1 MKRIL
6 LCILGI
12 FIIIIQNS
20 IINYLSIFGMTIN
33 IVLIYLV
40 IISLYLGELESG
52 IIGAILGIVLDS
64 SVGGVFGANALILFL
79 ISYTVSYFRNKVYKE
94 SPVMIF
100 TIILAMTFIYCGVS
114 FLFAKSLYN
123 VCKFASIIKII
134 VVPIANALIG
144 VLIYKIFKNQILK
157 LEEE

>member
-33 IVLIYLV
+33 LVLIYLV
-40 IISLYLGELESG
+40 IISLYLEELESG
-52 IIGAILGIVLDS
+52 IIGAILGIILDS
-64 SVGGVFGANALILFL
+64 SVGGVFGSNALILFAL
-79 ISYTVSYFRNKVYKE
+79 SYMVSYMRDKVYKE

-100 TIILAMTFIYCGVS
+100 TIILISTLIYCGCS
-114 FLFAKSLYN
+114 FLLAKNLYN
-123 VCKFASIIKII
+123 VCKFKSIIKII
-134 VVPIANALIG
+134 VVPILNSLVG
-144 VLIYKIFKNQILK
+144 LLIYKIFKNPILK

>member
-6 LCILGI
+6 LCILG
-12 FIIIIQNS
+12 FLIIIIQNS

-52 IIGAILGIVLDS
+52 IIGAILGIILDS
-64 SVGGVFGANALILFL
+64 SVGGVFGSNALIFFVL
-79 ISYTVSYFRNKVYKE
+79 SYMVSYLKDKIYKE
-94 SPVMIF
+94 SLIMIF
-100 TIILAMTFIYCGVS
+100 TIILLTTFIYCGCS
-114 FLFAKSLYN
+114 FLLAKSLYN
-123 VCKFASIIKII
+123 VCKFTSIIKII
-134 VVPIANALIG
+134 VVPIINSLVGIL
-144 VLIYKIFKNQILK
+144 VYKIFKNQILR

>member
-40 IISLYLGELESG
+40 IISLYLEELESG

-64 SVGGVFGANALILFL
+64 SAGGIFGSNALILFL
-79 ISYTVSYFRNKVYKE
+79 LSYMVSYLRNKIYKE
-94 SPVMIF
+94 SLVMIF
-100 TIILAMTFIYCGVS
+100 TIILVTTLIYCGVS
-114 FLFAKSLYN
+114 FLFARLLYN
-123 VCKFASIIKII
+123 VCKFTSIIKII
-134 VVPIANALIG
+134 VVPIVNALVGIL
-144 VLIYKIFKNQILK
+144 VYRIFKDQILK

>member
-6 LCILGI
+6 LCILGFLI
-12 FIIIIQNS
+12 VIIQNS

-52 IIGAILGIVLDS
+52 IIGAILGIILDS
-64 SVGGVFGANALILFL
+64 STGGIFGSNALIFFVL
-79 ISYTVSYFRNKVYKE
+79 SYMVSYLRDKIYKE
-94 SPVMIF
+94 STIMIF
-100 TIILAMTFIYCGVS
+100 TIILGTTLIYCGAS

-123 VCKFASIIKII
+123 VCKFTSIIKII
-134 VVPIANALIG
+134 VVPIINSLVGIL
-144 VLIYKIFKNQILK
+144 VYKIFKNQILR

>member
-20 IINYLSIFGMTIN
+20 IINYLFIFGMTIN

-79 ISYTVSYFRNKVYKE
+79 ISYTVSYLRNKVYKE
-94 SPVMIF
+94 SLVMIF